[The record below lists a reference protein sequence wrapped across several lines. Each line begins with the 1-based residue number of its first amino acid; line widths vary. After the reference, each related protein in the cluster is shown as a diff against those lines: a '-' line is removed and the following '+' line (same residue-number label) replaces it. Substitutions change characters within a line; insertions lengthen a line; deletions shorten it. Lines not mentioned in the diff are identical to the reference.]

1 MCICTVLAYSIC
13 LLYDGTVIIYLL
25 CNGLKVIYNV
35 LSWYYV
41 SFCMTKIYW
50 QIKIVDLCVRG
61 LVEEGWCRTLRR
73 EKFYF
78 FICLRNS
85 HSPGLILSQYS
96 ASLQVAF

>member
-61 LVEEGWCRTLRR
+61 LVEEGWSRTLRR

-78 FICLRNS
+78 FICLRKQ
-85 HSPGLILSQYS
+85 SQPRS
-96 ASLQVAF
+96 DIVSI